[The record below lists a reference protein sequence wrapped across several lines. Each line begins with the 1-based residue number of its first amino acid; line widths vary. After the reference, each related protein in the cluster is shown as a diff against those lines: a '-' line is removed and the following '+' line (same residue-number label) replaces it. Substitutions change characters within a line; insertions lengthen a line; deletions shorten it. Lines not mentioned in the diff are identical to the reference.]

1 MRMPESPCERR
12 LHPRTATLPM
22 FLMVAGYPARLLD
35 WSFGGLR
42 VRLELQ
48 ASGLLEGMTV
58 DITVLRADGGSWS
71 HLPGVIRHVGACKDG
86 SIGVELLDRPHAFPI
101 LLELLNESAAPLPVA
116 PF

>member
-12 LHPRTATLPM
+12 LHPRTVTLPM

-42 VRLELQ
+42 VRLELP
-48 ASGLLEGMTV
+48 ASGLLVGMAV

-71 HLPGVIRHVGACKDG
+71 HLPATIRHLGNCKDG
-86 SIGVELLDRPHAFPI
+86 SIGLELLDRPHAFPI
-101 LLELLNESAAPLPVA
+101 LLELLNDSIDPLPSA
-116 PF
+116 SF